1 MKKHSEMTWKELN
14 DAIAENEPGTPAHDS
29 AKEERAYRLKRYGI
43 ILLGGGILVAAAI
56 KIF

>member
-1 MKKHSEMTWKELN
+1 MKKPSEMTWKEIN
-14 DAIAENEPGTPAHDS
+14 DAIAGNEPGTPAHDS
-29 AKEERAYRLKRYGI
+29 AEKERAYRLKRYGL